1 MRGFLG
7 VSFPLRFGLL
17 ALALLTFRPFA
28 LAGSSHLALLLP
40 EALIARTTFA
50 TAFHFLP
57 ELPAVVEHV
66 TGRDLP
72 GNGDCRIANVR
83 ALGGDGYLL
92 IGLARNAAGTVMPHV
107 WGETP
112 QGDRVDV
119 SCRTCRT
126 VAVHAILAITD
137 YHASKVAIYK
147 QVPGLDQNI
156 RYLNMA
162 LTVEKVRSFLGMTSP
177 QPSNTGQAVAVVVDS
192 NNE

>member
-7 VSFPLRFGLL
+7 ISFPLRFGLL

-28 LAGSSHLALLLP
+28 FTGSTNLALLLP
-40 EALIARTTFA
+40 EALVARTAFA

-57 ELPAVVEHV
+57 ELPAMVEHV

-92 IGLARNAAGTVMPHV
+92 IGLARNAGGQMMPHV
-107 WGETP
+107 WGESP

-119 SCRTCRT
+119 SCKTCRT

-137 YHASKVAIYK
+137 YSAAKVQVYK
-147 QVPGLDQNI
+147 HVPGLDQNI
-156 RYLNMA
+156 RYLKMA
-162 LTVEKVRSFLGMTSP
+162 LTVEKVRALLGSTSP
-177 QPSNTGQAVAVVVDS
+177 QPSDIDQAVAAVADS

>member
-7 VSFPLRFGLL
+7 VSFPLRFFFL
-17 ALALLTFRPFA
+17 ALSLLTFRPFA
-28 LAGSSHLALLLP
+28 LLGSTSLPVLLP
-40 EALIARTTFA
+40 EALVARTAFGTV
-50 TAFHFLP
+50 FHFLP

-92 IGLARNAAGTVMPHV
+92 IGLARNAGGQMMPHV

-119 SCRTCRT
+119 SCQTCST
-126 VAVHAILAITD
+126 VAVHAILAIED
-137 YHASKVAIYK
+137 YSAAKVQVYK
-147 QVPGLDQNI
+147 HVPGLDQNI
-156 RYLNMA
+156 RYLKVA
-162 LTVEKVRSFLGMTSP
+162 LTVQKVRSLLGGTSFP
-177 QPSNTGQAVAVVVDS
+177 RSSTDLAVAAAADPNS
-192 NNE
+192 K